1 MVYFVATPIGNLG
14 DISLRAL
21 DTLREADVIFCE
33 DTRHSL
39 KLLNYFEIK
48 KPLVACHK
56 FNEHAAEE
64 EIAALHGE
72 GKRVCIVSDAGM
84 PVVSDPG
91 NTVCKDLRAAGVPYT
106 VLPGANAAL
115 SALVLSALDAS
126 RFTFVGFLP
135 DKAGERRR
143 LLERF
148 QNARETL
155 LFHSAPQDVDRDI
168 AAMFEVFGERNA
180 CAVREITKL
189 YEEATPFPLSEGLAG
204 EKRGEYVLV
213 VEGASGESP
222 LNALSVREHVKAYM
236 DEGLT
241 KKEALK
247 KAAEDRGVAKSEL
260 YRETLDL

>member
-1 MVYFVATPIGNLG
+1 
-14 DISLRAL
+14 
-21 DTLREADVIFCE
+21 
-33 DTRHSL
+33 
-39 KLLNYFEIK
+39 
-48 KPLVACHK
+48 
-56 FNEHAAEE
+56 
-64 EIAALHGE
+64 
-72 GKRVCIVSDAGM
+72 M

-247 KAAEDRGVAKSEL
+247 KAAEDRGVSKSEL